1 MKTATL
7 SDDGAPPERRP
18 LTPADLDVPS
28 AEVRFAA
35 MYAVLWPE
43 YQRWV
48 EAGRPMR
55 GGQA

>member
-1 MKTATL
+1 MKTAMP
-7 SDDGAPPERRP
+7 SDAGAPPEHRP
-18 LTPADLDVPS
+18 LTPDDLDVPS
-28 AEVRFAA
+28 AEARFAA

-55 GGQA
+55 GGPA